1 MAVSL
6 IVLTISVRQQK
17 AETMRQVDLDRSS
30 QARLISGWYDFV
42 SNTGGQ
48 LVVQMTIINASQLVV
63 TDVRGYLFEVDGVQ
77 RAAFN
82 PVRVQQPGAPG
93 EAYITADGLPPDLEL
108 LLAFT
113 DDAGIRW
120 LKYSNPGLI
129 ELEPGRDDL
138 AGVMR

>member
-1 MAVSL
+1 
-6 IVLTISVRQQK
+6 
-17 AETMRQVDLDRSS
+17 MRQVDLDRSA
-30 QARLISGWYDFV
+30 QARLISGWFDFV
-42 SNTGGQ
+42 SNTGGK

-63 TDVRGYLFEVDGVQ
+63 TDVRGYLFEINGGQ

-93 EAYITADGLPPDLEL
+93 EAYITADGLPPNLEL

-120 LKYSNPGLI
+120 LKYSIPGLI
-129 ELEPGRDDL
+129 ELEPGCDDL
-138 AGVMR
+138 DGVGRRAS